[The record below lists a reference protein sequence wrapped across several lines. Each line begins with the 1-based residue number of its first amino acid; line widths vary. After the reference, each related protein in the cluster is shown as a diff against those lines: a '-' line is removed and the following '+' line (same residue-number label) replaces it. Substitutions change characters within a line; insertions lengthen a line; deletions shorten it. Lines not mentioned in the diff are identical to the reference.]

1 MANEYD
7 VDRIGIDIEVDTKNS
22 SEKIDEVDK
31 KLEKFQET
39 VEKGWN
45 FSKIEVLERLFQEVV
60 NAGEKLKSEGKSLE
74 NIDVAKN
81 ALKQLQSVDRINKEL
96 AKSTHSQA
104 EANSIVERTIE
115 KSATELG
122 RYELKLEST
131 RAKMVELA
139 KQGKEGTTTFNSLAA
154 AFAKTQEKINALTT
168 APLPDLS
175 WVETVEQKFAPA
187 SANLRKIV
195 ADFEQAQ
202 EETKKT
208 AVNIDYLTSGAA
220 KIDYLSKEL
229 EKANAELRELAGAG
243 EGYENPTVQKL
254 LKQIEQLNRELE
266 RTKAKSDTVN
276 LMDFASGAQKS
287 EGAVDTLAKSTAKL
301 SANFDKVG
309 KNGKKSLSDIFK
321 RSNKAHKSLTGVHK
335 LLRRISDSIQFFLI
349 YRVLSSVFQTI
360 TKSIQEGTANLYQY
374 SKAIDGRFANSLDRL
389 STSFLYLKNAIGAAT
404 APIINY
410 FTPAIEQAVDRLAD
424 MANRLAEI
432 FAALTGQKTFKKAIK
447 YQKEYA
453 KATNETAKANR
464 NALASFDE
472 INNITSNMGGSATAG
487 DDYSKMFE
495 IANVQTKG
503 GILGAIISSIQYGNW
518 NMAGSLLARK
528 INGIVDKVN
537 QNHIGKN
544 LGKKI
549 SNVIQFGLGFISN
562 FDFAEF
568 GNTLATE
575 LFNLIENI
583 DWNSLGK
590 LILNFASGVFDFFGS
605 IADQISDP
613 ENLKKVTNA
622 IYDLFNN
629 PAEWEKLGKSLVTLI
644 GKLLSPITWINISTG
659 IAGLTLKFMGFDTT
673 EVDNAM
679 TAFVNDTKKAFSELG
694 QIFKKFFS
702 GDWGSLK
709 SDKTFSDVVKNL
721 WKKRGSGFTK
731 KADGGFVS
739 SGQMFIAREAGPE
752 MVGSIGGRAAV
763 ANNDQIVQAV
773 SLGVYNAVVDAMGK
787 TSGGSQPITVQI
799 DGREVFTAVRNQNNN
814 FKRRTGASAF

>member
-122 RYELKLEST
+122 RYELKLESA

-154 AFAKTQEKINALTT
+154 TFAKTQEKIKALT
-168 APLPDLS
+168 AVPLPDLS
-175 WVETVEQKFAPA
+175 WIETAEQNFAPI
-187 SANLRKIV
+187 SEHMRKVV
-195 ADFEQAQ
+195 AQLEKTQ
-202 EETKKT
+202 EETKKA

-220 KIDYLSKEL
+220 KIDYLSAEL
-229 EKANAELRELAGAG
+229 ENANAELRELAGAG
-243 EGYENPTVQKL
+243 EGYENPTVQNL
-254 LKQIEQLNRELE
+254 LKRIEQLNRELE
-266 RTKAKSDTVN
+266 RTKAKSNTVN
-276 LMDFASGAQKS
+276 LMDFATGAQKS
-287 EGAVDTLAKSTAKL
+287 ETAVAPLVKSTAKL
-301 SANFDKVG
+301 SANFDKIG
-309 KNGKKSLSDIFK
+309 KNGKKSLSDISK

-453 KATNETAKANR
+453 KAANETAKANR

-495 IANVQTKG
+495 VADVGTGIDVNSEEYKQLSIIFDNLRNSWENLKG
-503 GILGAIISSIQYGNW
+503 TAQALGKV
-518 NMAGSLLARK
+518 LAPFWQALSP
-528 INGIVDKVN
+528 IVDFAWDTLNAAWSKFNDLLSDFGDWCADNPDKV
-537 QNHIGKN
+537 KN
-544 LGKKI
+544 MTDFMVGFLGGLALYLITKKI
-549 SNVIQFGLGFISN
+549 SEKLSN
-562 FDFAEF
+562 FTTKLTDFIKNAKSAEVAAKL
-568 GNTLATE
+568 LAVSG
-575 LFNLIENI
+575 FAILINEIKRVSDAWKDMNKMEKVVSVLGLI
-583 DWNSLGK
+583 AIGAAAAAAAVGALQSAWSLG
-590 LILNFASGVFDFFGS
+590 IAAAAIVAGVVAIEAS
-605 IADQISDP
+605 ISSAQ
-613 ENLKKVTNA
+613 KRATKNA
-622 IYDLFNN
+622 KE
-629 PAEWEKLGKSLVTLI
+629 A
-644 GKLLSPITWINISTG
+644 NIKG
-659 IAGLTLKFMGFDTT
+659 Y
-673 EVDNAM
+673 
-679 TAFVNDTKKAFSELG
+679 
-694 QIFKKFFS
+694 
-702 GDWGSLK
+702 
-709 SDKTFSDVVKNL
+709 
-721 WKKRGSGFTK
+721 
-731 KADGGFVS
+731 ADGGFVG

-752 MVGSIGGRAAV
+752 MVGSIGGRTAV

-787 TSGGSQPITVQI
+787 TSGGSQPISVQI
-799 DGREVFTAVRNQNNN
+799 NGREVFRAMQDESYS
-814 FKRRTGASAF
+814 FKKRTGQPAF